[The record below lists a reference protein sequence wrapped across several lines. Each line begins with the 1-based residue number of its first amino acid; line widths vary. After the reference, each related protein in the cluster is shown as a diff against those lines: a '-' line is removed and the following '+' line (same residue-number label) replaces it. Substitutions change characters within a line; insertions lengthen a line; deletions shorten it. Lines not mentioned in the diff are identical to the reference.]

1 MKLFR
6 KKEKITFWTEEEK
19 LAFVEKLEKAHI
31 EYDLREDRDVVAGEH
46 AAYVTLLSRQAPSKS
61 HLPSAQSRGRYPS
74 AKTQTSA
81 DLSGSPTA

>member
-46 AAYVTLLSRQAPSKS
+46 AAYVFRLYAED
-61 HLPSAQSRGRYPS
+61 LP
-74 AKTQTSA
+74 KVV
-81 DLSGSPTA
+81 